1 MVSSDDD
8 QQLLSASC
16 VDHSSN
22 GNNDS
27 CGSID
32 SGDSN
37 DSGDSG
43 NVLAPDNDG
52 LGDIDPFC
60 HRIEMPT
67 WMW

>member
-22 GNNDS
+22 GNN
-27 CGSID
+27 
-32 SGDSN
+32 
-37 DSGDSG
+37 
-43 NVLAPDNDG
+43 G